1 MQTLFDSIGYLSE
14 PLPEGLKDHIHK
26 EWTGQNET
34 EDELFR
40 IIKAMFLRFQEKKGC
55 IDLTELRDDVLNEIH
70 DHLIQGR

>member
-1 MQTLFDSIGYLSE
+1 MD
-14 PLPEGLKDHIHK
+14 K

-40 IIKAMFLRFQEKKGC
+40 IIKAMFLRFQVEKGC